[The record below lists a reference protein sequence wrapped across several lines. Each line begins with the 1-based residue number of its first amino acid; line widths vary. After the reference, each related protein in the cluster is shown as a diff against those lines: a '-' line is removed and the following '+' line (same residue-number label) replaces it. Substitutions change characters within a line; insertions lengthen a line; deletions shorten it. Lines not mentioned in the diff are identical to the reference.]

1 MNAQTVIMI
10 VAIIAIIAFLA
21 VRLMGPSVTHID
33 RKTEREKD
41 EPEDRGDA

>member
-10 VAIIAIIAFLA
+10 VAIVAIIAFLA
-21 VRLMGPSVTHID
+21 VRLAGPSVTHID
-33 RKTEREKD
+33 RTTKREKD